1 VVSILLQHPEW
12 LDAASLSRN
21 FGSGSPL
28 SRRVFTLLLGRAPE
42 TGDTRATLLRAL
54 RDDSPAV
61 RWQAV
66 LAIGGLSWDIA
77 EKTPL
82 LTGMLED
89 TNEFVGAIAA
99 VTLGKIG
106 ATNAAPV
113 LFTNLQE
120 RLHTHR
126 PSATTLEEEMAPL
139 RESFLMNFN
148 AQSNPFDPGGL
159 LARRFN
165 GRMRRFGGD
174 PRVEESFSIITAL
187 VEALGELDYQPATAT
202 IVDLLGG
209 PDSTVAATA
218 LKKLAPAELTRRL
231 VTIANDKNAQA
242 QSRDE
247 ALVLLSDA
255 PGANASDL
263 VPLLDDHTIIPSIR
277 PLPGREWRICDRA
290 ATTLAGLLGRTM
302 RIAPMMPEVERDQQI
317 DQVRQ
322 WLKAAY

>member
-1 VVSILLQHPEW
+1 
-12 LDAASLSRN
+12 
-21 FGSGSPL
+21 
-28 SRRVFTLLLGRAPE
+28 
-42 TGDTRATLLRAL
+42 
-54 RDDSPAV
+54 V

-66 LAIGGLSWDIA
+66 LAIAGLSWDIA

-82 LTGMLED
+82 LTGMLAD

-120 RLHTHR
+120 RLQAHR
-126 PSATTLEEEMAPL
+126 SSATTLEEEMAPL

-174 PRVEESFSIITAL
+174 PRAEESFSIITAL

-209 PDSTVAATA
+209 PDSTAAATA

-231 VTIANDKNAQA
+231 VSIANDKNAQA

-247 ALVLLSDA
+247 ALVLLADA

-322 WLKAAY
+322 WLKVAY